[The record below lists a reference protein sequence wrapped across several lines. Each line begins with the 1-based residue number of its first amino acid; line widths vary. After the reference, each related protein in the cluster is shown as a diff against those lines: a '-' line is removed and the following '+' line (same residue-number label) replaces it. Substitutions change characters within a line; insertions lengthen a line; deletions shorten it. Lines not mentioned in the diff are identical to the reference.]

1 MGMMG
6 VRDKK
11 LFVKVFL
18 VVGRKKKK
26 SCGEGDEE
34 RELTRTILHGRFSID
49 LGHVPFREV

>member
-1 MGMMG
+1 MMG